1 MDIAKKGQP
10 KVTYTNWAKTYTCT
24 PELYFQPETEDEI
37 VQIIQLAKANGKT
50 IRVVGAAHSPS
61 DLALTDGYLLNLDKL
76 NKVLKV
82 PPLDLPLS
90 IIQRHQ
96 PFHFRLTIRATEF
109 TVQAGIRLFQLH
121 EELDKVG
128 LAMSNLGS
136 ISDQSIAGVIST
148 ATHGTGVEYGCI
160 STQVTELTLL
170 TADCRRI
177 QCSESH
183 NVDLFHAAL
192 CSLGC
197 LGIILE
203 LTIQCEPAFTLHS
216 QQEDFNE
223 LIRTAEHVRFWW
235 IPHTEDVVVW
245 KANRTEDKPE
255 PAPYPGWFKDQFIRV
270 HLYQYLLNVG
280 RYVPSI
286 IPYINQKYVHWLFA
300 EKQVVK
306 DRSDKVFNFDCLFPQ
321 YVNEWAIPWE
331 HTADAIRDLR
341 KFIEEANLKVH
352 FSIEIRFVKEDK
364 VWLSPAY
371 ETNVVY
377 IGIIMYRPY
386 GNPVSYKKYWAG
398 YEKIMKSY
406 RGRPHWAKAHPLTPS
421 DLSKIYPKF
430 NEFCQL
436 RANLDPTG
444 LFLNSY
450 TRRHLLGLSDKAKL

>member
-1 MDIAKKGQP
+1 MNIAKKGQTE
-10 KVTYTNWAKTYTCT
+10 VTYTNWANTYSCK
-24 PELYFQPETEDEI
+24 PELYFQPETEEEI
-37 VQIIQLAKANGKT
+37 IEIIQLAKANGKN
-50 IRVVGAAHSPS
+50 IRVVGAGHSPS
-61 DLALTDGYLLNLDKL
+61 DLCLTDGYLLSLDKL

-82 PPLDLPLS
+82 DHKNHS
-90 IIQRHQ
+90 V
-96 PFHFRLTIRATEF
+96 
-109 TVQAGIRLFQLH
+109 TVQAGIRLMDLH
-121 EELDKVG
+121 EELNKVG

-136 ISDQSIAGVIST
+136 ISEQSVAGAIST

-160 STQVTELTLL
+160 STQVTEITLL

-183 NVDLFHAAL
+183 NADLFHAAL

-197 LGIILE
+197 LGVILE
-203 LTIQCEPAFTLHS
+203 TTIQCEPAFTLS
-216 QQEDFNE
+216 AVQEIRKFDEVMNDFNN

-245 KANRTEDKPE
+245 QANRTEDKAE

-286 IPYINQKYVHWLFA
+286 IPYVNRKYVDWLFT

-331 HTADAIRDLR
+331 HTADAMRDIRQ
-341 KFIEEANLKVH
+341 FIQDANLKVH
-352 FSIEIRFVKEDK
+352 FSIEVRFVKEDE

-371 ETNVVY
+371 KSNVVY

-386 GNPVSYKKYWAG
+386 GKPVSYKKYWAG

-421 DLSKIYPKF
+421 DLSAIYPKF
-430 NEFCQL
+430 DEFCRL

-444 LFLNSY
+444 VFLNAY
-450 TRRHLLGLSDKAKL
+450 TRRHLLGLPDKAKL